1 MTHIL
6 HTLQMLNLT
15 WADVQ
20 QMDEYQLTE
29 LLEYIKLT
37 RPEWY

>member
-1 MTHIL
+1 MAHIQ
-6 HTLQMLNLT
+6 HTLDMLNLT

-20 QMDEYQLTE
+20 QMDEYQLIE

-37 RPEWY
+37 RLN

>member
-6 HTLQMLNLT
+6 HTMYMLNLT
-15 WADVQ
+15 WEDVQ
-20 QMDEYQLTE
+20 QMDEYQLTQ

-37 RPEWY
+37 KPE